1 MVRVIPLTNELRAQ
15 AMAENDHYARQALRV
30 LALARRD
37 LPPKSGSYTVEGV
50 EQNLTFLGLAAMM
63 DPPRPEVA
71 RAIAAFRQAG
81 IRMVMITGDY
91 GLTAE
96 SLARR
101 IGMISGPAPQII
113 TGADLEAM
121 DERSTDGTARS
132 GNHLFAH
139 GA

>member
-1 MVRVIPLTNELRAQ
+1 MRARPC
-15 AMAENDHYARQALRV
+15 AYWPWRGG
-30 LALARRD
+30 D

-121 DERSTDGTARS
+121 DDA
-132 GNHLFAH
+132 
-139 GA
+139 